1 MAFDEQIE
9 ELRGSHNCHLRELS
23 IRISVIIKEGKMSK
37 IKGIDDVPIW
47 NKWLLSLPEAAAYT
61 GIGMC
66 KLREM
71 SNEPGCDYIV
81 WVGGR
86 RLFKRLKLEEHLE
99 KACSV

>member
-47 NKWLLSLPEAAAYT
+47 NKWLLTLPEAAAYT

-81 WVGGR
+81 WVGGK

-99 KACSV
+99 KAWSV